1 MFFALATNLVI
12 NSEEL
17 FPIQSRLI
25 CWAWHGKWSWCP
37 LLPWCPWYPRS
48 ADELHGLL
56 GRARLLSKHFTSSSS
71 SPSLRP
77 SSLPAQALLLTG
89 SPCLFSSVT
98 SASPSTGNKKG
109 KKGQFKQKENMTKQK
124 YKRTN
129 GKSYLLLHQ
138 QVTKKGT
145 KDNSNKRKIW
155 QNKTTKGQMDSHI
168 CFTIDRWQKD
178 KATKR
183 RRGKRVKGQ
192 RHERTKRQIGQLW
205 KRTKGRMGIRICKG
219 SRIWYLPIF
228 SAASTSSYT
237 LASQESSRGVFSLC
251 W

>member
-1 MFFALATNLVI
+1 MPVLKKNNGDVDQPTNQQG
-12 NSEEL
+12 E
-17 FPIQSRLI
+17 
-25 CWAWHGKWSWCP
+25 
-37 LLPWCPWYPRS
+37 Y
-48 ADELHGLL
+48 
-56 GRARLLSKHFTSSSS
+56 RAI
-71 SPSLRP
+71 
-77 SSLPAQALLLTG
+77 
-89 SPCLFSSVT
+89 CLFRKLE
-98 SASPSTGNKKG
+98 NRKKAEIC
-109 KKGQFKQKENMTKQK
+109 KNTKGQMQSHICFFINRWQKKEK
-124 YKRTN
+124 
-129 GKSYLLLHQ
+129 
-138 QVTKKGT
+138 

-168 CFTIDRWQKD
+168 CFTINRWQKD
-178 KATKR
+178 KATIR
-183 RRGKRVKGQ
+183 RRGKRAKGQ